1 MDTMTN
7 FLMKLYLKNWK
18 IPLAQLGGQ
27 ILRLITSR
35 GRHLTTLKVSD
46 LFKVNM
52 NMLNIFWANTVK
64 FFNYILD
71 TCQNLG
77 DNSAKECKRH
87 RANYRARFVII
98 LISNGINYKSDYAS
112 FWFHR
117 FIFYKHHNF
126 AFNTDL
132 QIENSRAGK

>member
-7 FLMKLYLKNWK
+7 FLMKFYWKNSK

-27 ILRLITSR
+27 ILRLIASR
-35 GRHLTTLKVSD
+35 ERHFTTLKVSD

-71 TCQNLG
+71 TCQNFG
-77 DNSAKECKRH
+77 DNSAEECKRH
-87 RANYRARFVII
+87 RTNYRARFVII

-112 FWFHR
+112 F
-117 FIFYKHHNF
+117 
-126 AFNTDL
+126 
-132 QIENSRAGK
+132 

>member
-1 MDTMTN
+1 M
-7 FLMKLYLKNWK
+7 
-18 IPLAQLGGQ
+18 
-27 ILRLITSR
+27 RLITSR

-77 DNSAKECKRH
+77 DNSAKDI
-87 RANYRARFVII
+87 VQII
-98 LISNGINYKSDYAS
+98 VHDS
-112 FWFHR
+112 
-117 FIFYKHHNF
+117 
-126 AFNTDL
+126 
-132 QIENSRAGK
+132 

>member
-1 MDTMTN
+1 MITMTN
-7 FLMKLYLKNWK
+7 ILMKLYLKNSK
-18 IPLAQLGGQ
+18 IPWAQLGGQ

-35 GRHLTTLKVSD
+35 GRHLTTLKVFD

-77 DNSAKECKRH
+77 DNSAKDI
-87 RANYRARFVII
+87 AR
-98 LISNGINYKSDYAS
+98 LNSPGTN
-112 FWFHR
+112 
-117 FIFYKHHNF
+117 
-126 AFNTDL
+126 L
-132 QIENSRAGK
+132 QV